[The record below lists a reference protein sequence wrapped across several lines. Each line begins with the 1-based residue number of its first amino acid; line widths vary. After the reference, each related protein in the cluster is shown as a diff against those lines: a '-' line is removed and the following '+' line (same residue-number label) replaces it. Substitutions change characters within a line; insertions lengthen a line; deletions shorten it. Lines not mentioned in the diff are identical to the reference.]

1 MADILIIDDQ
11 DRYAD
16 LCRKAMPDHRYR
28 GPARSWREASE
39 ILVRA
44 RGRVECVLLDVNFEI
59 PVEDLVGVAVG
70 ASAAAIERA
79 QRTQGLHILE
89 KLRARYPDL
98 PVILMT
104 AREELSLD
112 GPARTLEAQEYTYFL
127 DDDYVDVRALAA
139 QIAGVVEA
147 RRGEVAEGP
156 IYWGRDAALGRARQR
171 LAVLARGR
179 LPVVLLGPTGTG
191 KSLIARHFVHARSKR
206 SGRFVALDLS
216 TIPAEL
222 MAAQL
227 FGASKGSYTGAQ
239 SDRTGAFEAA
249 SGGTL
254 FLDEV
259 GNLSDDAQKML
270 LTVLQEGTVTRLGD
284 VKERAVDVKL
294 VVATN
299 EDLAARVRDGTF
311 RADLYMRLNPAA
323 AIRLPPLR
331 ERQVDWEQLVA
342 FCAEQALR
350 RLEIRSLV
358 DEVREQS
365 GLAPGATRVVV
376 GGQAPD
382 EDDRGMAVFMPDRA
396 LRHLKAHPWPGNMRE
411 LAMTVENALL
421 FALTETLAV
430 PSTGRVDVVQIRPK
444 VVRDLL
450 LSTPLDDAGVLDGQD
465 GLVLPLRIQAGET
478 LNAVSQECERQYFK
492 RLWVDNEGDFGRMA
506 ELLLGDAEH
515 ARKVQLRFNQLGL
528 KVRALKESL
537 A

>member
-11 DRYAD
+11 DRYAE

-39 ILVRA
+39 MLARA

-59 PVEDLVGVAVG
+59 PEADLVGVSEG
-70 ASAAAIERA
+70 ASAAAVERA
-79 QRTQGLHILE
+79 RRTQGLHILE

-147 RRGEVAEGP
+147 RRGEVSEGP

-216 TIPAEL
+216 TIPGEL

-227 FGASKGSYTGAQ
+227 FGAAKGSYTGAQ

-249 SGGTL
+249 SSGTL

-299 EDLAARVRDGTF
+299 EDLASRVRD
-311 RADLYMRLNPAA
+311 A

-331 ERQVDWEQLVA
+331 ERHVDWEELVA

-365 GLAPGATRVVV
+365 GLSPGATRVVV

-382 EDDRGMAVFMPDRA
+382 EEDKGMAVFMPDRA

-411 LAMTVENALL
+411 LAMTIENALL

-450 LSTPLDDAGVLDGQD
+450 LSTPLDEAGVVDGQD
-465 GLVLPLRIQAGET
+465 GLVLPLRITAGDT
-478 LNAVSQECERQYFK
+478 LNAVSQACERQYFK
-492 RLWVDNEGDFGRMA
+492 RLWVDNDGDFARMA

-537 A
+537 G